1 MYEATRNGFK
11 TRGQCPPGPPQG
23 FYVDDTDKL
32 KELQQNLAKDLV
44 QLEQNKSVTEN
55 QLDDITEVYSKVYD
69 IVSKIKSL

>member
-1 MYEATRNGFK
+1 M
-11 TRGQCPPGPPQG
+11 
-23 FYVDDTDKL
+23 DDKNKL

>member
-1 MYEATRNGFK
+1 LYEATRNGFK

-23 FYVDDTDKL
+23 FYVDVKNKL